1 MKAEKLQT
9 NLEKQIDKIKNLNYN
24 FVNASTQDE
33 FDEIKNEIVSM
44 MEELID
50 MVHNDNEEF
59 GESQEE
65 EDERFRNL

>member
-1 MKAEKLQT
+1 MKAERLQT
-9 NLEKQIDKIKNLNYN
+9 TLEKQIDKIKNLNYN
-24 FVNASTQDE
+24 FVNVETQDE

-59 GESQEE
+59 GEANE
-65 EDERFRNL
+65 EDERFKNL